1 MGPSARVALVTCAG
15 FPDLWE
21 DDHPLRDALR
31 ERGVVVD
38 AVRWDDPAADWS
50 VYDLTV
56 IRSPWDYMN
65 HHERFLSWARSVPRL
80 ANPADIV
87 EWNTDKRYLSELAA
101 AGIPIIP
108 TEFVGPDAVGS
119 RAAGPASLGS
129 IAGDSAAVGSGAAG
143 SGALGSGALG
153 SGALGSG
160 ALGSGALGSGALG
173 SGALGSGALGSG
185 ALGSGALG
193 SGALGSGALGSGAL
207 GSGALGSGAAWTPP
221 AAGEWV
227 VKPTVSA
234 GSRDTARYL
243 MPEQSGAA
251 AAHVRRLTGS
261 GRTAMIQPYL
271 SAVDTAGETAVLCT
285 PDADGE
291 LTFSHGIRKGPML
304 TARGDVPV
312 DMNDEQITPR
322 TPSEAEL
329 DLAARV
335 LEFVPGGAKR
345 LLYARVDLIPGPD
358 GAPMLIELEL
368 TEPSLFLLHAPGA
381 ASRLAD
387 AILSRI

>member
-1 MGPSARVALVTCAG
+1 VAVDVAPEHGPLMGPGARVALVTCAG

-31 ERGVVVD
+31 ARGVVVD

-50 VYDLTV
+50 GYDLTV

-65 HHERFLSWARSVPRL
+65 HHERFLAWARSVPRL

-87 EWNTDKRYLSELAA
+87 EWNTDKRYLAELAA

-108 TEFVGPDAVGS
+108 TEFVGP
-119 RAAGPASLGS
+119 
-129 IAGDSAAVGSGAAG
+129 GSGDVRP
-143 SGALGSGALG
+143 L
-153 SGALGSG
+153 
-160 ALGSGALGSGALG
+160 
-173 SGALGSGALGSG
+173 
-185 ALGSGALG
+185 
-193 SGALGSGALGSGAL
+193 
-207 GSGALGSGAAWTPP
+207 P

-243 MPEQSGAA
+243 LPEQAEAA
-251 AAHVRRLTGS
+251 AAHVRRLTDS

-285 PDADGE
+285 PDAGGE
-291 LTFSHGIRKGPML
+291 LTFSHGIRKGAML
-304 TARGDVPV
+304 RERGDVPV
-312 DMNDEQITPR
+312 DMNEERISPR
-322 TPSEAEL
+322 TPSAAEL
-329 DLAARV
+329 ELASRV
-335 LEFVPGGAKR
+335 LDAVPGGAKR

-358 GAPMLIELEL
+358 GSPMLIELEL
-368 TEPSLFLLHAPGA
+368 TEPSLFLLHAPEA
-381 ASRLAD
+381 AARLAD
-387 AILSRI
+387 AILARL